1 MMRMRIHYTK
11 LGSVRYAVQ
20 DTYRALYALFS
31 FLMFYGF
38 FTILGEEGA
47 LNGTLLFPA
56 LLLLLSLAG
65 LGYRESWNFDP
76 SARTVRYTTGWLFLT
91 YHREDS
97 FEQIERLEIS
107 HFLRGH
113 LNLSQQSQPANPK
126 GRNKAMV
133 VFSLMLTDGRSK
145 DIEIIAERISG
156 GKTEQAALAIAT
168 HCGFAYTKDRDADS
182 IEQVTVRDL

>member
-11 LGSVRYAVQ
+11 LGNVRYAVQ
-20 DTYRALYALFS
+20 DTYRVLYALFS
-31 FLMFYGF
+31 LLLLYGF

-65 LGYRESWNFDP
+65 LGYRESWNFNP
-76 SARTVRYTTGWLFLT
+76 SVRTVRYTTGWLFLI
-91 YHREDS
+91 YRREYS
-97 FEQIERLEIS
+97 FEQIERLEVS

-113 LNLSQQSQPANPK
+113 LNLDAQRQPANPK

-133 VFSLMLTDGRSK
+133 VFSLMLADGRSK
-145 DIEIIAERISG
+145 DIEIIAERTSAG
-156 GKTEQAALAIAT
+156 RTEQAAFAIAT
-168 HCGFAYTKDRDADS
+168 HCGFEFTQDRDADL
-182 IEQVTVRDL
+182 IQQVTVRDL